1 MTGRKKTLLLAGAG
15 VLLLAGVIFGVS
27 ALSSPDDSQDPPA
40 ITPLEQSDSLYE
52 RGMELLRS
60 GDATAAA
67 RLFEQALVLN
77 PTDEDAREQL
87 RRIRGVPEGE
97 SDSPGDGEVDAP
109 PAGGQEPETFDPDA
123 GFDTAVEFLGDLL
136 PSGVEGYEMG
146 SPLVDA
152 QTASVPADPTQNG
165 PVASVNR
172 ALFTVH
178 DKGSISEARAFVT
191 AVSKAAYD
199 QDAADVEVNG
209 VAAYYGTDGTKFA
222 TVTYSRGRYVFE
234 VILTS
239 ATGDP
244 APLLDLAVAAAS
256 AFPTSL

>member
-1 MTGRKKTLLLAGAG
+1 VTRRTKTLLLAGAG
-15 VLLLAGVIFGVS
+15 VLLLAAVIFGVS
-27 ALSSPDDSQDPPA
+27 ALSSPTDSQGPPA
-40 ITPLEQSDSLYE
+40 ITPLEQGDSLYE

-60 GDATAAA
+60 GDTTGAV

-87 RRIRGVPEGE
+87 RRIRGVPEAG
-97 SDSPGDGEVDAP
+97 SDDPGDGDVDKP
-109 PAGGQEPETFDPDA
+109 PTGGQESDTFDPDA
-123 GFDTAVEFLGDLL
+123 GFDRAVEFLGDLL
-136 PSGVEGYEMG
+136 PSGLEGYEMG
-146 SPLVDA
+146 SPLVEA
-152 QTASVPADPTQNG
+152 QTASVPADPTRDG
-165 PVASVNR
+165 PVASVSR
-172 ALFTVH
+172 ALFTVY
-178 DKGSISEARAFVT
+178 DRGSVSDAKAFVT

-209 VAAYYGTDGTKFA
+209 VVAYYGTDGTKFA
-222 TVTYSRGRYVFE
+222 AVTYSRGRYVFE

-244 APLLDLAVAAAS
+244 ASLLDLAVAAAS